1 MVYKQFQAIVQ
12 KQPSVMAVFSG
23 VQQLSYLELNER
35 ILEFAAALANQGVGL
50 GSVIA
55 VALPNSIEFV
65 IATFAGFRLGAVVLP
80 LNVNYTDHE
89 IEIYLQKSGAVWV
102 VGNTDQIERIRK
114 LDIQVATINIESVA
128 DVSSLPDISVLNL
141 HPALVMFSSGST
153 GGAKQVTRTYQNLM
167 AEWQAAKDS
176 IGITETDVIL
186 CSVPMYHAHG
196 FSNCILAALLNGA
209 SLVITLGEFNP
220 RAIVKALIQYQV
232 SIYPS
237 ATFMLKMLTS
247 IRLKE
252 KPDPERLRLVYSAG
266 ASLDSRVISD
276 FSEAFSITPNQLY
289 GSTETGAVSINLGAG
304 PVNSVGKAFVNTS
317 IMILD
322 EKGDSKARGDTG
334 EIVISSSA
342 TAIRYDGMP
351 EQSVLAFKYGF
362 YYTGDLGYI
371 DEAGY
376 IFITGRKK
384 RMINVAG
391 LKVDPT
397 EVESVLA
404 ALSGVKEVV
413 VLGKEDGD
421 YGELVK
427 AVIVADEGLTEADII
442 TCCKSHL
449 AEYKWPKSIEF
460 RKEIPKNA
468 MGKILK
474 KYL

>member
-1 MVYKQFQAIVQ
+1 MVYQQFQAIVQ
-12 KQPSVMAVFSG
+12 QQPSAMAVFSG
-23 VQQLSYLELNER
+23 DQQLSYLELNER
-35 ILEFAAALANQGVGL
+35 ILAFAASLANQGAGL
-50 GSVIA
+50 GSVVA

-89 IEIYLQKSGAVWV
+89 IEIYLQNSSAAWV
-102 VGNTDQIERIRK
+102 VGNTNQIERISK
-114 LDIQVATINIESVA
+114 LAIQASTVNIESVGDA
-128 DVSSLPDISVLNL
+128 SSLPEISVLNL

-153 GGAKQVTRTYQNLM
+153 GGAKQVTRTYQNLT
-167 AEWQAAKDS
+167 AEWQAARDS
-176 IGITETDVIL
+176 IGINETDVIL

-220 RAIVKALIQYQV
+220 RAIVKALIKYQV

-247 IRLKE
+247 VRLKE

-266 ASLDSRVISD
+266 AALDSSVISD
-276 FSEAFSITPNQLY
+276 FTEIFSITPNQLY
-289 GSTETGAVSINLGAG
+289 GSTETGAISLNMGAG
-304 PVNSVGKAFVNTS
+304 PVNSVGKAFGNTK
-317 IMILD
+317 IMILA
-322 EKGDSKARGDTG
+322 EQGDSMAPGDEG
-334 EIVISSSA
+334 EIVISSAA

-351 EQSVLAFKYGF
+351 EQSSLVFKYGF
-362 YYTGDLGYI
+362 YYTGDLGYL
-371 DEAGY
+371 DDAGY
-376 IFITGRKK
+376 LIITGRKK
-384 RMINVAG
+384 LMINVAG

-397 EVESVLA
+397 EVESILA
-404 ALSGVKEVV
+404 ALPGVKEVV
-413 VLGKEDGD
+413 VLGKKDSD